1 MKIKLTEQ
9 QLKEIEREKLS
20 EEKRLES
27 IPRIGHGWDVIG
39 CEDNIYT
46 LTEILK
52 TKEIDLYAN

>member
-27 IPRIGHGWDVIG
+27 IPRIGHGWYVIG